1 MKRLLFSLLCVC
13 AFQITASA
21 HILDEYLQAA
31 QITVASDGLRVEL
44 NLTPGVDVADRVFA
58 VIDSDRNRQIS
69 RGEEQA
75 YVQRVL
81 REITLKLDERPLSL
95 LLTGVEFPSRIEMKE
110 GLGVIRLKLFAASTM
125 SPGEHKLSFRNE
137 HLPEIAVYQANTLQP
152 KAGSIEITS
161 QQRDALQH
169 EIDVNFRIFSIASSD
184 PPRVRLWSVVLLLK
198 IFFVAT
204 FGLAYYFFR
213 RRHSSARAHQ

>member
-13 AFQITASA
+13 AFQITAAA
-21 HILDEYLQAA
+21 HVLDEYLQAA

-75 YVQRVL
+75 YAQRVL
-81 REITLKLDERPLSL
+81 REITLKLDDRPLSL
-95 LLTGVEFPSRIEMKE
+95 VLTGVEFPSRTEMKE
-110 GLGVIRLKLFAASTM
+110 GLGVISLKLFAASTM
-125 SPGEHKLSFRNE
+125 SSGEHKLSFRNE

-152 KAGSIEITS
+152 QAATIEITS

-169 EIDVNFRIFSIASSD
+169 ELDVNFRIFSIVSAD
-184 PPRVRLWSVVLLLK
+184 PPRVRPWSVVLLLK

-213 RRHSSARAHQ
+213 RRHSSARAH